1 MTIEHSDA
9 YYDYKRNDPN
19 AENPF
24 TDPKERA
31 RAERVVSGLS
41 GKVTVDTEKY
51 LEFVEG
57 VTSNESLHYPALLG
71 RLTDLEVE
79 HDCNVPQLLTAAFG
93 LTAESGEFTE
103 VVKKIVFQ
111 GKPYNEDNV
120 FHMKRELGDICWY
133 IAQACMALDTTFDEI
148 IEMNVDKL
156 KKRYPGGEFDVHHS
170 ENRVEG
176 DL

>member
-1 MTIEHSDA
+1 MVEHSDA
-9 YYDYKRNDPN
+9 YYDYKRNDPDR
-19 AENPF
+19 ENPF
-24 TDPKERA
+24 TDPKDRA
-31 RAERVVSGLS
+31 RAERVVSGIS
-41 GKVTVDTEKY
+41 KMTVDTEKY
-51 LEFVEG
+51 LDFVEG
-57 VTSNESLHYPALLG
+57 VTSEPSKDFAKLLARMTELEATG
-71 RLTDLEVE
+71 DADLP
-79 HDCNVPQLLTAAFG
+79 HLLTAALG
-93 LTAESGEFTE
+93 LTAEAGEFTE

-156 KKRYPGGEFDVHHS
+156 EKRYPGGSFDVHKS
-170 ENRVEG
+170 ENRQEG